1 MSKSNTIDIQVNY
14 PPLSRVYDFSKYRI
28 LVFENASLQISD
40 CLRIL
45 WCGFIAFCESQTR
58 VYDCQARQEPFL
70 QINKC
75 LRFLK
80 PVFSRLRRAQNSQ
93 TGVYDFSVKS
103 AQNFRACGGL
113 RIRRHVS
120 TIFVDT
126 FFGPF
131 WNLQTT
137 VYDFFS
143 PRDPFYN
150 FWSVYEFYLI
160 DFLNLRNR
168 RHLSTN
174 FGFHRSAF
182 YNFSENH

>member
-1 MSKSNTIDIQVNY
+1 MVQVNY

-70 QINKC
+70 KINKC

-126 FFGPF
+126 IFKPF
-131 WNLQTT
+131 YNLQTT
-137 VYDFFS
+137 VYDFFLHRTRS
-143 PRDPFYN
+143 TIFLVSTIFISRI
-150 FWSVYEFYLI
+150 SSIYEIVDSCLQF
-160 DFLNLRNR
+160 FLSAD
-168 RHLSTN
+168 RHSTN
-174 FGFHRSAF
+174 FLKITKK
-182 YNFSENH
+182 